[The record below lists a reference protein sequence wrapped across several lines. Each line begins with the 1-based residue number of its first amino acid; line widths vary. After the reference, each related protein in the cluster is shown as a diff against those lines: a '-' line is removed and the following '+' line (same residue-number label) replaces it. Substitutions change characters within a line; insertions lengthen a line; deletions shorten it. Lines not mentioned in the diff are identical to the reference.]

1 MSYQPAPHLCGTIR
15 GASDACPYL
24 MITGREPVRD
34 LLTGRTLQPYAVYCI
49 REGKIRK
56 LGNKIDWTGLTPKS
70 CPRRIAWEETNSSPA
85 ERVELER
92 SAVGSREVC
101 GLPET
106 EKGTGGSDEEAEH
119 GDGN

>member
-24 MITGREPVRD
+24 VITGHQPGRD
-34 LLTGRTLQPYAVYCI
+34 LLTGRALQPYAVYCI

-70 CPRRIAWEETNSSPA
+70 CPKRQQWE
-85 ERVELER
+85 R
-92 SAVGSREVC
+92 
-101 GLPET
+101 
-106 EKGTGGSDEEAEH
+106 EH
-119 GDGN
+119 GDVK